1 MFQFTLPVLTF
12 IWLLTGEPVKS
23 IKTTPHQPKV
33 TTKVKAQNIT
43 KETTTSTP
51 KAPSV
56 VSEQP
61 VQPKTHTNMLNVNGS
76 LIPVGSL
83 QAHDLFVESADQLQ
97 NYIDLGYVGTAWHEL
112 DNHDGLVT
120 YMAGHNPGVFSPLAN
135 YAQIG
140 RTFQVWDKHG
150 NVRTYQFVDMYESS
164 LYDLEED
171 QVDGKIVNYM
181 YNHMND
187 HEGILLQW
195 CREERGVIQ
204 MWVANPID

>member
-1 MFQFTLPVLTF
+1 MFQFALPVLTF
-12 IWLLTGEPVKS
+12 IWILTGEPVTPV
-23 IKTTPHQPKV
+23 KTTTHEPKI
-33 TTKVKAQNIT
+33 TTKTNATKRT
-43 KETTTSTP
+43 KETTAQKT
-51 KAPSV
+51 PSV
-56 VSEQP
+56 VNEPP
-61 VQPKTHTNMLNVNGS
+61 VQPKTYTNMLNVNGS

-83 QAHDLFVESADQLQ
+83 QARDLFVESADRLQ
-97 NYIDLGYVGTAWHEL
+97 DYIDLGYVGTAWHEL

-120 YMAGHNPGVFSPLAN
+120 YMAGHNPGVFSPLAA

-140 RTFQVWDKHG
+140 RTFQVWDEHG

-164 LYDLEED
+164 LYGLEEE

-195 CREERGVIQ
+195 CRAERGVIQ

>member
-1 MFQFTLPVLTF
+1 
-12 IWLLTGEPVKS
+12 
-23 IKTTPHQPKV
+23 
-33 TTKVKAQNIT
+33 
-43 KETTTSTP
+43 
-51 KAPSV
+51 
-56 VSEQP
+56 
-61 VQPKTHTNMLNVNGS
+61 MLNVNGN

-83 QAHDLFVESADQLQ
+83 QAHDLFVESADRLQ
-97 NYIDLGYVGTAWHEL
+97 DYIDLGYVGTAWHEL

-140 RTFQVWDKHG
+140 RTFQVWDKNG

-164 LYDLEED
+164 LYGLEED